1 MAFTIVNN
9 CITPPQFKQ
18 LFTAQERI
26 AMRSLRSTDPVID
39 DAFDL
44 IEDPR
49 LTEVD
54 LTLPGTTGLIDYLI
68 SIDVLAPE
76 RKAQIMSAEPM

>member
-1 MAFTIVNN
+1 MAFPIVNN

-18 LFTAQERI
+18 LFSAQERI
-26 AMRSLRSTDPVID
+26 AMRALRATNPVID

-54 LTLPGTTGLIDYLI
+54 LTLPGTIGLIDYLI

-76 RKAQIMSAEPM
+76 RKAQILSAEPQ